1 MEGSSA
7 WKWNAKRKQFYYH
20 VFSEQQPDFNL
31 RNPTLVEQLKV
42 GAMAGQPLKDNWKS
56 RTRSNVIT

>member
-1 MEGSSA
+1 MSFQLQLSMEGKSA

-31 RNPTLVEQLKV
+31 RNPSLVEQLKV
-42 GAMAGQPLKDNWKS
+42 SFVKIDCL
-56 RTRSNVIT
+56 